1 MTNATQ
7 TILVVNPDAEKRT
20 LLAQQLASAGF
31 NVKEADQGTR
41 ALRLMKKRDIRLVVS
56 ELYLKTGESDCLIQA
71 VRQNRLHGTRV
82 LAHTVHT
89 KSADLAWA
97 RRWGASGFLI
107 QPTPARLKRA
117 VTQLLDKARTASPR
131 KASRRTR
138 VATLDAALVK
148 LERGEVRGVS
158 SIVLARTWWSE
169 LTFGQRNE
177 YRQRARRAGV
187 TLHSD
192 SMMSSSF
199 VELRT
204 GAGRRIVRGT

>member
-1 MTNATQ
+1 MTNATH
-7 TILVVNPDAEKRT
+7 TVLVVNPDAEKRT
-20 LLAQQLASAGF
+20 LLARQLTSAGF
-31 NVKEADQGTR
+31 TVKEADQGTR

-89 KSADLAWA
+89 KAVDLAWA
-97 RRWGASGFLI
+97 KRWGASGFLI

-117 VTQLLDKARTASPR
+117 VTQLIEAARTASAR
-131 KASRRTR
+131 KVRKHTR
-138 VATLDAALVK
+138 FATLDGALEK
-148 LERGEVRGVS
+148 LERGEVRGTS

-177 YRQRARRAGV
+177 YRRRAKRARVMLR
-187 TLHSD
+187 SD

-199 VELRT
+199 VELRS
-204 GAGRRIVRGT
+204 AARRDATD

>member
-1 MTNATQ
+1 MTNTTQ

-20 LLAQQLASAGF
+20 LLARQLSSAGF
-31 NVKEADQGTR
+31 TVKEADQGTR

-82 LAHTVHT
+82 LAHTVHA

-97 RRWGASGFLI
+97 KRWGASGFLV
-107 QPTPARLKRA
+107 QPTAARLKRA
-117 VTQLLDKARTASPR
+117 LSQLIAAARAPR
-131 KASRRTR
+131 KIRKHARF
-138 VATLDAALVK
+138 ATLDGALGK
-148 LERGEVRGVS
+148 LERGEVRGGS
-158 SIVLARTWWSE
+158 SIVLARTWWSA
-169 LTFGQRNE
+169 LTLPQRND
-177 YRQRARRAGV
+177 YRQRARRAGI

-204 GAGRRIVRGT
+204 ALRRK

>member
-1 MTNATQ
+1 MTNPTQ

-20 LLAQQLASAGF
+20 LLARQLSSAGF

-41 ALRLMKKRDIRLVVS
+41 ALRLMKKRDIRLVIS

-71 VRQNRLHGTRV
+71 VRQNRLRGTRV
-82 LAHTVHT
+82 LAHTVHA

-97 RRWGASGFLI
+97 KRWGASGFLI
-107 QPTPARLKRA
+107 QPTAARLKRA
-117 VTQLLDKARTASPR
+117 LTLLMETAQTASPR
-131 KASRRTR
+131 RARKHTR
-138 VATLDAALVK
+138 FATLDGALGK
-148 LERGEVRGVS
+148 LEQAGPRGVS
-158 SIVLARTWWSE
+158 SIVLARTWWSA
-169 LTFGQRNE
+169 LTLGQRND
-177 YRQRARRAGV
+177 YRRRAKRAGV

-204 GAGRRIVRGT
+204 SGRRNVAH

>member
-7 TILVVNPDAEKRT
+7 TILVVNPDAEKRI
-20 LLAQQLASAGF
+20 LLARQLSAAGF
-31 NVKEADQGTR
+31 TVKEADQGTR

-71 VRQNRLHGTRV
+71 VRQNRLRGTRI
-82 LAHTVHT
+82 LAHTVHA

-97 RRWGASGFLI
+97 KHWGASGFLI
-107 QPTPARLKRA
+107 QPTRPGRLKRA
-117 VTQLLDKARTASPR
+117 VTQLLATAATAPR
-131 KASRRTR
+131 KALKCTR
-138 VATLDAALVK
+138 VATLDGALGK
-148 LERGEVRGVS
+148 LERGEVRGTS
-158 SIVLARTWWSE
+158 SIVLSLPWWSE
-169 LTFGQRNE
+169 LTHVQRND
-177 YRQRARRAGV
+177 YRRRAKRAGV

-204 GAGRRIVRGT
+204 GVRRRPAD

>member
-1 MTNATQ
+1 MTNTTQ

-20 LLAQQLASAGF
+20 LLARQLSSAGF
-31 NVKEADQGTR
+31 TVKEADQGTR

-71 VRQNRLHGTRV
+71 VRQNRLRGTRV

-89 KSADLAWA
+89 KPADLAWA
-97 RRWGASGFLI
+97 KRWGASGFLI

-117 VTQLLDKARTASPR
+117 VTQLLEKVRSASPR
-131 KASRRTR
+131 KASKRTR
-138 VATLDAALVK
+138 VATLDGALGK
-148 LERGEVRGVS
+148 LERSEVRDGS
-158 SIVLARTWWSE
+158 SIVLARTWWSA
-169 LTFGQRNE
+169 LTLGQRNG
-177 YRQRARRAGV
+177 YRQRARQAGV

-199 VELRT
+199 VEVRT
-204 GAGRRIVRGT
+204 AAQRKARD

>member
-1 MTNATQ
+1 MTNTTQ

-20 LLAQQLASAGF
+20 LLARQLSSAGF

-82 LAHTVHT
+82 LAHTVHA

-97 RRWGASGFLI
+97 KRWGASGFLI

-117 VTQLLDKARTASPR
+117 VTQLLETGRTSSAR
-131 KASRRTR
+131 KASKRAR
-138 VATLDAALVK
+138 VATLDGALGKV
-148 LERGEVRGVS
+148 ERGEVRGVS
-158 SIVLARTWWSE
+158 SIVLARTWWGE
-169 LTFGQRNE
+169 QTLVQRND
-177 YRQRARRAGV
+177 YRRRAKRAGV

-204 GAGRRIVRGT
+204 GARRKAKD